1 MVQIL
6 LKKEYKASLKK
17 RTKSDM
23 IISFFVAAFM
33 GVVAFSQVKSY
44 FMGGKDILNL
54 YNGMYG
60 VILCGVCIILGLI
73 LREVQLNG
81 KPFTKKITKMLRI
94 IAMIVM
100 IGGFVPAVVSPFVN
114 SDGTTVSF
122 HFDVINFAFSALGVM
137 IGIISEMFVYGYELQ
152 DDNDSIA

>member
-1 MVQIL
+1 MET
-6 LKKEYKASLKK
+6 KKDALKK

-33 GVVAFSQVKSY
+33 GVAAFSQIESY

-54 YNGMYG
+54 YNGIYS

-81 KPFTKKITKMLRI
+81 KPFTKKIIKMLRI
-94 IAMIVM
+94 IAFIVI
-100 IGGFVPAVVSPFVN
+100 IGGFVPAVVSIFVS
-114 SDGTTVSF
+114 SDGATHSF